1 MSGGQDEILYGEDRR
16 RAWDVAQS
24 EPDGDACDKIVDA
37 IFATIDTTKAHSVEV
52 KGGNVE
58 ITYNNGFGPTV
69 AVDDVIERMTVA
81 GWKKVCCET
90 MRRLLLKCGRGDLVQ
105 RSLRAK
111 AYPTVTLVPEDG
123 TPIIA
128 TVKLSMWMPK
138 RVREAF
144 EWCERKA
151 AEAMAR
157 RTRSPGPLQGEI
169 VPHDPSNIGGC

>member
-1 MSGGQDEILYGEDRR
+1 MSDWDNVPRDGMTRPEAQAAIDAAKSDEDRR

-24 EPDGDACDKIVDA
+24 EPDGDACDRIVDA
-37 IFATIDTTKAHSVEV
+37 IFATLGTTRAHSVEV
-52 KGGNVE
+52 KGGKVE

-123 TPIIA
+123 APIIA
-128 TVKLSMWMPK
+128 AVKLSMWMP
-138 RVREAF
+138 RHVRDALEGP
-144 EWCERKA
+144 RK
-151 AEAMAR
+151 E
-157 RTRSPGPLQGEI
+157 TK
-169 VPHDPSNIGGC
+169 